1 MVDDA
6 LVAVAGGRQVWSVVQ
21 HLSPRRLKLTIAALG
36 MHQADPKLLHAHP
49 NTIATMLW
57 LLYSPR
63 TQANVI
69 GSYSTSELWKSAQRN
84 PPSMYFVLSSCSSLD
99 DNSSFADL
107 LGAEITRALRV
118 KNVLGDYAY
127 AFFDRQGKEIEVAL
141 KEPHSTLSF
150 SILQNLSEQANAR
163 TMLVAGGPEKLPA
176 MRAALKAKLCNTV
189 ISDEESARGLLA

>member
-1 MVDDA
+1 MVDNA
-6 LVAVAGGRQVWSVVQ
+6 LVAVAGGRQVWSVAQ

-36 MHQADPKLLHAHP
+36 MHQADPNLLHAHP

-69 GSYSTSELWKSAQRN
+69 GSYSTAQLWKRAQQN

-99 DNSSFADL
+99 DTSSFAEL
-107 LGAEITRALRV
+107 LGPEIMRALRT

-127 AFFDRQGKEIEVAL
+127 AFFDRQGTEIEVGL

-150 SILQNLSEQANAR
+150 SALQSLSKQANAR
-163 TMLVAGGPEKLPA
+163 TMLVAGGAEKLPA
-176 MRAALKAKLCNTV
+176 MRAALDSKLCNTV
-189 ISDEESARGLLA
+189 ISDEETARRLLQ